1 MPPRPLAARWTAAL
15 LLATG
20 GATVQAQS
28 YPTKPVRVVVP
39 FAPGGNVEF
48 VVRSIAPRMSDRLGQ
63 QLIIDNRPGAGGA
76 IGTEIV
82 AKAPPDGYTLLFVG
96 SAHVINPAMIKSL
109 PYDTVRDFAP
119 IGIAVEVPTTLV
131 VHPSLPV
138 KSVKEL
144 IAFARARP
152 GQLNYATAG
161 RGTNGHLAGE
171 LLNSM
176 AGLNLEHIAYKGAA
190 PALIDLLAG
199 HVHMEFT
206 AMPFVVPYV
215 RANRLRMLAQTG
227 ERRSPAAPDVPT
239 MQEAGLPGFVV
250 ATSYGFL
257 APANTPR
264 PIIDRVSGAL
274 KASIALPEVRSALSN
289 GGADP
294 VGGTPEEFDA
304 FIRSEI
310 PKWIKVAKQA
320 GITPE

>member
-1 MPPRPLAARWTAAL
+1 MFFRAPQCIAASLLAAASTAAL
-15 LLATG
+15 
-20 GATVQAQS
+20 AQT
-28 YPTKPVRVVVP
+28 YPSKPIRVVVP

-48 VVRSIAPRMSDRLGQ
+48 VVRTIAPKMAERLGQ

-82 AKAPPDGYTLLFVG
+82 ARAPADGYTLLFVG
-96 SAHVINPAMIKSL
+96 SAHVINPSMIKSL
-109 PYDTVRDFAP
+109 PYDTIRDFTP
-119 IGIAVEVPTTLV
+119 IGIAVDVPTTLV

-138 KSVKEL
+138 KNVTDLSAVAK
-144 IAFARARP
+144 ARP

-161 RGTNGHLAGE
+161 RGTNGHFAGE
-171 LLNSM
+171 LLNYM
-176 AGLNLEHIAYKGAA
+176 AGLKLEHIAYKGAA

-227 ERRSPAAPDVPT
+227 EKRSPAAQDVPT
-239 MQEAGLPGFVV
+239 MQESGLRGFVV
-250 ATSYGFL
+250 STSYGFL
-257 APANTPR
+257 APAGTAR
-264 PIIDRVSGAL
+264 PIIDRVSDAL
-274 KASIALPEVRSALSN
+274 KTTLALPDVRSALSK

-304 FIRSEI
+304 FIKSEI
-310 PKWIKVAKQA
+310 PRWIKVAKQA
-320 GITPE
+320 GITPD

>member
-1 MPPRPLAARWTAAL
+1 MSFRSTPCIIACLLAA
-15 LLATG
+15 
-20 GATVQAQS
+20 GAQAQTFPS
-28 YPTKPVRVVVP
+28 KPVRVVVP

-48 VVRSIAPRMSDRLGQ
+48 VVRTIAPRMGERLGQ
-63 QLIIDNRPGAGGA
+63 QVIVDHRAGAGGA

-82 AKAPPDGYTLLFVG
+82 ARAPADGYALLFVG

-109 PYDTVRDFAP
+109 PYDTIRDFTP
-119 IGIAVEVPTTLV
+119 IGIAVDVPTTLV

-138 KSVKEL
+138 KNVKEL
-144 IAFARARP
+144 IAFAKARP

-176 AGLNLEHIAYKGAA
+176 AGLKLEHIAYKGAA

-227 ERRSPAAPDVPT
+227 EKRSPAAPDVPT
-239 MQEAGLPGFVV
+239 MQEAGLRGFLVS
-250 ATSYGFL
+250 TSYGFL
-257 APANTPR
+257 APAGTPR
-264 PIIDRVSGAL
+264 PVIDRVSDAL
-274 KASIALPEVRSALSN
+274 KYSAGLPEVRNALSK

-304 FIRSEI
+304 FIKSEI
-310 PKWIKVAKQA
+310 PKWVKVAKQA
-320 GITPE
+320 GITPD

>member
-1 MPPRPLAARWTAAL
+1 MSARASRWMTAL
-15 LLATG
+15 LFVATG
-20 GATVQAQS
+20 AGVQAQTF
-28 YPTKPVRVVVP
+28 PTKLIRVVVP

-48 VVRSIAPRMSDRLGQ
+48 VVRTIAPKMAERLGQ
-63 QLIIDNRPGAGGA
+63 QLIIDHRPGAGGA

-82 AKAPPDGYTLLFVG
+82 ARAPADGYTLLFVG

-109 PYDTVRDFAP
+109 PYDTIRDFTP
-119 IGIAVEVPTTLV
+119 IGIAVDVPTTLV

-138 KSVKEL
+138 KNVKEL

-176 AGLNLEHIAYKGAA
+176 TGLNLEHIAYKGAA

-227 ERRSPAAPDVPT
+227 QKRSPAAADVPT
-239 MQEAGLPGFVV
+239 MQEAGLPGFLVS
-250 ATSYGFL
+250 TSYGFV
-257 APANTPR
+257 APAGTPR
-264 PIIDRVSGAL
+264 PVIDRVSDSL
-274 KASIALPEVRSALSN
+274 KFSLAQPDVRSALSK

-304 FIRSEI
+304 FIKSEI

-320 GITPE
+320 GITPD